1 MKVKEESEKADLKL
15 SIQKTKIMASGPI
28 TSWQIEGE
36 TMETV
41 TDFIFLGSKITVDS
55 NCSYEIKRRLL
66 LERKAMTNL
75 RQHIKKQRNYFV
87 DKGPSSQ
94 SYDFSSVRMWE
105 LDNKKGWTLKN
116 WYFWTV
122 VLEKTRVPWTARRSI
137 NLEVNAKYSLEG
149 LRLIGKDSDAGKDWR
164 QEEKGM
170 TEDEM
175 VGCHH
180 RLNGHEFEQTPGNG

>member
-1 MKVKEESEKADLKL
+1 
-15 SIQKTKIMASGPI
+15 MASGPI

-41 TDFIFLGSKITVDS
+41 TDFIFFGSKITVDS

-75 RQHIKKQRNYFV
+75 NLRQHIKKQRNYFV

-94 SYDFSSVRMWE
+94 SYDFSSVQMWE

-122 VLEKTRVPWTARRSI
+122 VLEKTLESPLDSKIKPI
-137 NLEVNAKYSLEG
+137 NLKGSQRRIFIGRTDTTLTTWCKQQTHRKRLWCWERLKAGGEG
-149 LRLIGKDSDAGKDWR
+149 DDRGWDGWMSSSTQGAWILANSGR
-164 QEEKGM
+164 
-170 TEDEM
+170 
-175 VGCHH
+175 
-180 RLNGHEFEQTPGNG
+180 